1 MLLSC
6 KQRATSLHQPS
17 AQLICQQQQGG
28 WSGVLRR
35 RWIFAKVQ
43 KCRTDP
49 SQAPPCCSPLQ
60 TASQP
65 SRVTSTHLTTIQC
78 WIHPQSAIKVHP
90 LRPTIQL
97 DPTEV
102 RNFYFFAIQIAAT
115 ILVTFNHLQLAICDS
130 LHILY
135 GQCAAYFIQLYAI
148 SLQCVIRN
156 LYQ

>member
-1 MLLSC
+1 MTCWVLLGGNMLLSC

-17 AQLICQQQQGG
+17 AQLICQQQGG

-90 LRPTIQL
+90 LRLTIQL

-102 RNFYFFAIQIAAT
+102 RNFYFFAIQIAANVSMDPT
-115 ILVTFNHLQLAICDS
+115 IHVTFNHLQLAIS
-130 LHILY
+130 
-135 GQCAAYFIQLYAI
+135 GNG
-148 SLQCVIRN
+148 LQ
-156 LYQ
+156 Y

>member
-1 MLLSC
+1 MLGSVGWQYVAFLQAAC
-6 KQRATSLHQPS
+6 N
-17 AQLICQQQQGG
+17 QLASTFSTAHLQQQQGG

-102 RNFYFFAIQIAAT
+102 CNLYFFAIQIAANVSNYPCH
-115 ILVTFNHLQLAICDS
+115 IQPFAIGDLWQFAHSIWAVCS
-130 LHILY
+130 IFHTALCY
-135 GQCAAYFIQLYAI
+135 
-148 SLQCVIRN
+148 
-156 LYQ
+156 

>member
-1 MLLSC
+1 MTCWVLLGGNMLLSC

-17 AQLICQQQQGG
+17 AQLICQQQGG

-102 RNFYFFAIQIAAT
+102 RNLYFFAIQIAT
-115 ILVTFNHLQLAICDS
+115 NVFNYPCHIQPIAIGDLWQWIAVLKGKS
-130 LHILY
+130 
-135 GQCAAYFIQLYAI
+135 
-148 SLQCVIRN
+148 
-156 LYQ
+156 